1 MQLCSYLGCP
11 FGFGF
16 GAMICPLNIS
26 TFHTAFSRA
35 APEVNTKERAR
46 SPKDRQ
52 GKGQANSAALH
63 QLFAK
68 ICRLET
74 SL

>member
-1 MQLCSYLGCP
+1 MPKTLYPYC
-11 FGFGF
+11 
-16 GAMICPLNIS
+16 
-26 TFHTAFSRA
+26 TFRSNPIPYIVAQCGPA
-35 APEVNTKERAR
+35 EVNTKERAR

-52 GKGQANSAALH
+52 GKGQANSAALL